1 MKKIIIPALL
11 ALSVLPTWSKQPLQS
26 KQLKGNQQEKA
37 ERKSMLNL
45 SNYSYYVRMNYN
57 LGGTA
62 PIGMP
67 ATIRT
72 LHSYSLRPNFTLG
85 FDAFHPFNQ
94 KWGIMFGLH
103 FENKGMKTDAGVKN
117 YHMSITRGTT
127 TVDGVEVPNVLD
139 GNFTGSVVTKVDQSL
154 ATIPVQATYDISQK
168 VRIKL
173 GPYFSYVTSK
183 KFEGYA
189 YDGYLRQGEP
199 TGPKV
204 ELGHDQGQRGE
215 YDFSDDMRNW
225 QFGIDVGAD
234 WYITK
239 RWGANVGL
247 TWGLSEVFK
256 KDFKT
261 IEQSMYP
268 IYGNIGIIYQLK

>member
-1 MKKIIIPALL
+1 MRKISITALL
-11 ALSVLPTWSKQPLQS
+11 LSVAAMMPAFSKTNQEGES
-26 KQLKGNQQEKA
+26 KS
-37 ERKSMLNL
+37 KSLL
-45 SNYSYYVRMNYN
+45 HNYSYYVRGSYN

-85 FDAFHPFNQ
+85 FDAFHPFNE

-117 YHMSITRGTT
+117 YHMKMIRG
-127 TVDGVEVPNVLD
+127 GEELE
-139 GNFTGSVVTKVDQSL
+139 GMFTGNVVTKVDQSL
-154 ATIPVQATYDISQK
+154 GTIPVQATYDISDK

-173 GPYFSYVTSK
+173 GPYFSYVSSH

-189 YDGYLRQGEP
+189 YDGYLRQGDP
-199 TGPKV
+199 TGMKV
-204 ELGHDQGQRGE
+204 ELGHEDGERGE
-215 YDFSDDMRNW
+215 YDFSGDMRNW
-225 QFGIDVGAD
+225 QFGIDAGMD
-234 WYITK
+234 WYFSK
-239 RWGANVGL
+239 RWGGFVGL

-256 KDFKT
+256 KDFT
-261 IEQSMYP
+261 VMDQSMYP
-268 IYGNIGIIYQLK
+268 IYGSIGLIYQLK

>member
-1 MKKIIIPALL
+1 MKRIIIPALL
-11 ALSVLPTWSKQPLQS
+11 ALSILPSWGKQQS
-26 KQLKGNQQEKA
+26 DESPKKNGL
-37 ERKSMLNL
+37 RSMLSL

-57 LGGTA
+57 VGGTA

-67 ATIRT
+67 ATIRS
-72 LHSYSLRPNFTLG
+72 LHSYTLRPNFTLG
-85 FDAFHPFNQ
+85 FDAFHPFNP

-127 TVDGVEVPNVLD
+127 MVNGVEVPNVLD
-139 GNFTGSVVTKVDQSL
+139 GNFTGNVVTKVDQSL
-154 ATIPVQATYDISQK
+154 ATIPVQATYNLSEK
-168 VRIKL
+168 VRLKL

-189 YDGYLRQGEP
+189 YDGYLRQGDP

-204 ELGHDQGQRGE
+204 ELGHNEGQRGE

-225 QFGIDVGAD
+225 QFGIDAGAD

-239 RWGANVGL
+239 RWGASVGL

-268 IYGNIGIIYQLK
+268 IYGNIGVIYQLK

>member
-1 MKKIIIPALL
+1 MKRIIIPALL
-11 ALSVLPTWSKQPLQS
+11 ALSILPSWGKQNA
-26 KQLKGNQQEKA
+26 KGKGL
-37 ERKSMLNL
+37 LNL

-127 TVDGVEVPNVLD
+127 TVNGVEVPNVLD
-139 GNFTGSVVTKVDQSL
+139 GNFTGNVVTKVDQSL
-154 ATIPVQATYDISQK
+154 ATIPVQAAYNISEK
-168 VRIKL
+168 VRLKL

-189 YDGYLRQGEP
+189 YDGYLRQGDP

-204 ELGHDQGQRGE
+204 ELGHDEGQRGE